1 VAARAYNRCVKQDRT
16 ALYAGYAIGALLP
29 LAVAAILIPLRDDI
43 VTANVALILVLVVVL
58 AAATGGWKAGA
69 LSAIVTTLT
78 FDFWFTT
85 PYLSLKIEK
94 ADDVETAAL
103 LLAVGVCVGLI
114 ASRTRIAWRAADK
127 TRSEITR
134 IHRVA
139 ELSAR
144 GADPA
149 DILMAAQA
157 ELIGLLHL
165 HECRFEPGVGAG
177 YLPRIERN
185 GALTGTD
192 THYYAHGDG
201 QLELPR
207 LGVELPVWS
216 RGQPVGQFVLGPTP
230 GVGVSLEQRVVA
242 VAIAD
247 QVGAVLVTHG

>member
-1 VAARAYNRCVKQDRT
+1 VKQDRT
-16 ALYAGYAIGALLP
+16 AQYAGYAIGALAP
-29 LAVAAILIPLRDDI
+29 LLVAAILVPLRSDI
-43 VTANVALILVLVVVL
+43 VTANVALVMVLVVVL
-58 AAATGGWKAGA
+58 AAVTGGWKAGA

-78 FDFWFTT
+78 FDFWFTK
-85 PYLSLKIEK
+85 PYLSLKIENS
-94 ADDVETAAL
+94 DDVETALL
-103 LLAVGVCVGLI
+103 LLAVGICVGLI
-114 ASRTRIAWRAADK
+114 ASRTKVAWRAAD
-127 TRSEITR
+127 RSRADITR

-149 DILMAAQA
+149 DILMATQA
-157 ELIGLLHL
+157 ELMGLLDL
-165 HECRFEPGVGAG
+165 HECRFEPGVGSG
-177 YLPRIERN
+177 FLPRIERN
-185 GALTGTD
+185 GAITGTD

-201 QLELPR
+201 ELELPR

-216 RGQPVGQFVLGPTP
+216 RGQQVGQFVLGPTP

>member
-1 VAARAYNRCVKQDRT
+1 MKQDRT

-29 LAVAAILIPLRDDI
+29 LAVAAVLVPLRDDI
-43 VTANVALILVLVVVL
+43 LTANVALVLVLVVVL
-58 AAATGGWKAGA
+58 AATTGGWKAGA
-69 LSAIVTTLT
+69 LSAIVTTAT
-78 FDFWFTT
+78 FDFWFTK

-94 ADDVETAAL
+94 ADDVETAFL
-103 LLAVGVCVGLI
+103 LLAVGICVGLI
-114 ASRTRIAWRAADK
+114 ASRTRLAWHAADT
-127 TRSEITR
+127 TRREITR

-157 ELIGLLHL
+157 ELMGLMHL
-165 HECRFEPGVGAG
+165 HECRFESGIGSG
-177 YLPRIERN
+177 YLPHIERN
-185 GALTGTD
+185 GAVAGTD

-201 QLELPR
+201 ELELPR

-242 VAIAD
+242 VALAD
-247 QVGAVLVTHG
+247 QVGAVLVPHG